1 MQLTSNANTGAAP
14 SLHIALAAASAAL
27 LAPVLAP
34 AQTAP
39 APASTPWQ
47 IDSAVLVYKEG
58 GGRVQA
64 IEPVISA
71 RRTDANDRTLSLKFT
86 FDALTGA
93 SPNGA
98 VPQPTPQTFTSPS
111 GASTYTTPAGAT
123 PLDPSFQ
130 DRRGALAVGL
140 EQPFGE
146 NQRLSLGAN
155 VSAEYDFKSFSL
167 NAALARDFNNKN
179 TTLSLGAALEVD
191 RINPVGGMPP
201 GLRPAFDPTTPRA
214 SSETRNVADLL
225 FGVTQVMNRRW
236 LTQINYGLGRGSGSH
251 DDPYKIVSVVD
262 AATGLV
268 SGDRYVA
275 EARPD
280 SRTRQSLY
288 WQNKIHLTEDVVDVS
303 YRYYRDDWGVR
314 AYTLDARYRYELGGG
329 MHIEPH
335 WRHYR
340 QSAADFWR
348 GWLVEGQ
355 SWSSVS
361 HTANLAYAS
370 ADPRLAEFTGNTL
383 GLKLGVP
390 VGRGSEFT
398 LRLETYRQKQQAP
411 ASAPGALQTLDLAPT
426 LKATTLL
433 VGYSFAF

>member
-1 MQLTSNANTGAAP
+1 
-14 SLHIALAAASAAL
+14 
-27 LAPVLAP
+27 
-34 AQTAP
+34 
-39 APASTPWQ
+39 
-47 IDSAVLVYKEG
+47 
-58 GGRVQA
+58 
-64 IEPVISA
+64 
-71 RRTDANDRTLSLKFT
+71 
-86 FDALTGA
+86 
-93 SPNGA
+93 
-98 VPQPTPQTFTSPS
+98 
-111 GASTYTTPAGAT
+111 
-123 PLDPSFQ
+123 
-130 DRRGALAVGL
+130 
-140 EQPFGE
+140 
-146 NQRLSLGAN
+146 
-155 VSAEYDFKSFSL
+155 
-167 NAALARDFNNKN
+167 
-179 TTLSLGAALEVD
+179 LSLGAALEVD

-262 AATGLV
+262 AATGFV